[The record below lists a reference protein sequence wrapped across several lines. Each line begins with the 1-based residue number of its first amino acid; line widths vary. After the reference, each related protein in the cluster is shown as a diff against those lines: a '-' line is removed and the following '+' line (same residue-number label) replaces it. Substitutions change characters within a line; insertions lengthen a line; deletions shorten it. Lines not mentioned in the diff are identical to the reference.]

1 MIVVDPDARVTQI
14 EALPS
19 VTTLRRAAKAAQA
32 AVELEG
38 EVTVLLTDDA
48 GIRRLNRR
56 FRGKNKATDV
66 LSFPA
71 AEPGAGPSAGPSFG
85 VAGDLAISVE
95 TAARQAA
102 AEGHRLS
109 TELRVLL
116 LHGMLHLAGMDHE
129 SDSGE
134 MAAREAELRRTL
146 RLPLGLIERVCAP
159 RQSGQG
165 GKTRSNPGGDAGG
178 GSSRA
183 SAGQGRAGQSRA
195 GRNGR

>member
-1 MIVVDPDARVTQI
+1 MIVVDPDAAMAQV
-14 EALPS
+14 EPVPS
-19 VTTLRRAAKAAQA
+19 VATLRRAARAAQA

-71 AEPGAGPSAGPSFG
+71 AKPSAGPSFG

-95 TAARQAA
+95 TAARQAE

-109 TELRVLL
+109 TELRVLM

-129 SDSGE
+129 TDKGE
-134 MAAREAELRRTL
+134 MAAREAELRRKL
-146 RLPLGLIERVCAP
+146 RLPLGLIERVELP
-159 RQSGQG
+159 R
-165 GKTRSNPGGDAGG
+165 
-178 GSSRA
+178 
-183 SAGQGRAGQSRA
+183 GRAGGNAKR
-195 GRNGR
+195 

>member
-1 MIVVDPDARVTQI
+1 MRGNVSCIEALCVERRGGWSYAMIVLDPDA
-14 EALPS
+14 EPMAALP
-19 VTTLRRAAKAAQA
+19 TMATLRRAAQAAQT
-32 AVELEG
+32 AVRLDG

-71 AEPGAGPSAGPSFG
+71 AQPEFGPGFG

-102 AEGHRLS
+102 AEGHGLS
-109 TELRVLL
+109 TELRVLM

-129 SDSGE
+129 TDAGE
-134 MAAREAELRRTL
+134 MAAHEAELRRKL
-146 RLPLGLIERVCAP
+146 RLPLGLIERVCAQP
-159 RQSGQG
+159 HER
-165 GKTRSNPGGDAGG
+165 
-178 GSSRA
+178 
-183 SAGQGRAGQSRA
+183 GRAIRGRA
-195 GRNGR
+195 ARKAKR